1 MAIYLLLILLS
12 VVIFHIVINYSE
24 RGRHYNKIPGY
35 IPIPLLGNMLSVNL
49 THGK

>member
-1 MAIYLLLILLS
+1 MVIYLLLILLS
-12 VVIFHIVINYSE
+12 VVIFHFFINYSE

-35 IPIPLLGNMLSVNL
+35 TPLPLLGNMLSFDL